1 MDNIYKYQDYS
12 LSFGLQTIKRD
23 KTFYDLPVS
32 WLFDTESFDG
42 YKIHNILYRYN
53 IQEGSNIS
61 LSNFLIKSGYILTSI
76 EPTPEDEEDINIIE
90 EEATYDEEYEDEDS
104 LEDVEIEG
112 DNLPEPDEEDDED
125 YEDEEDD
132 EE

>member
-1 MDNIYKYQDYS
+1 MHYK
-12 LSFGLQTIKRD
+12 
-23 KTFYDLPVS
+23 
-32 WLFDTESFDG
+32 
-42 YKIHNILYRYN
+42 
-53 IQEGSNIS
+53 
-61 LSNFLIKSGYILTSI
+61 LTSI

-90 EEATYDEEYEDEDS
+90 EEATYDEEYKDEDS

-112 DNLPEPDEEDDED
+112 DNLPEPDEEDDEG